1 VGRGAMLES
10 KPRAHVRATTMILT
24 SNPLRMAA
32 HDDPPDLAPAK
43 DLIKI
48 GDFAALAG
56 TNLRTLRYYEEIGL
70 LRPASRSSGGFR
82 FYRPEDLNRLRMV
95 ASLQRL
101 GLELAQIRT
110 LMDTRAEGLPQKE
123 LLARVRR
130 ALDEQRGLIRT
141 RIAELEAQCGG
152 LDQALAKLAGCEA
165 CAHSPAPANNH
176 CNPCQV
182 DHEPLPADL
191 SALF

>member
-1 VGRGAMLES
+1 
-10 KPRAHVRATTMILT
+10 MILSRT
-24 SNPLRMAA
+24 SPMPA
-32 HDDPPDLAPAK
+32 HDDPTDLASGK

-70 LRPASRSSGGFR
+70 LRPASRSTGGFR
-82 FYRPEDLNRLRMV
+82 FYRAEDLTRLRMV

-101 GLELAQIRT
+101 GLELAQIRA
-110 LMDTRAEGLPQKE
+110 LMDTRADGLPRKE
-123 LLARVRR
+123 LLARVRAALDQQR
-130 ALDEQRGLIRT
+130 AL
-141 RIAELEAQCGG
+141 IAERIGALEKQRTG
-152 LDQALAKLAGCEA
+152 LDEALGKLNACEA
-165 CAHSPAPANNH
+165 CSHSPLAANNY

-182 DHEPLPADL
+182 DHRALPADL

>member
-1 VGRGAMLES
+1 
-10 KPRAHVRATTMILT
+10 MILPRT
-24 SNPLRMAA
+24 RMSAQ
-32 HDDPPDLAPAK
+32 DDPTDLAAEK

-70 LRPASRSSGGFR
+70 LRPASRSTGGFR

-110 LMDTRAEGLPQKE
+110 LMDTRSEGLPRKE
-123 LLARVRR
+123 LLARVRA
-130 ALDEQRGLIRT
+130 ALDEQRGLIAE
-141 RIAELEAQCGG
+141 RIAALEKQRGG
-152 LDQALAKLAGCEA
+152 LDEALAKLRACEA
-165 CAHSPAPANNH
+165 CAHSPAPSNNF
-176 CNPCQV
+176 CNPCEV
-182 DHEPLPADL
+182 DHRALPADL

>member
-1 VGRGAMLES
+1 
-10 KPRAHVRATTMILT
+10 
-24 SNPLRMAA
+24 MA
-32 HDDPPDLAPAK
+32 DQDPELAVEK

-48 GDFAALAG
+48 GDFAAMAG

-70 LRPASRSSGGFR
+70 LRPASRSTGGFR

-101 GLELAQIRT
+101 GLELAEIRT
-110 LMDTRAEGLPQKE
+110 LMDTRTNGLPRTDI
-123 LLARVRR
+123 LARVRA
-130 ALDEQRGLIRT
+130 ALDEQRKLIAE
-141 RIAELEAQCGG
+141 RIAALEQQRGG
-152 LDQALAKLAGCEA
+152 LDEALAKLTNCEA
-165 CAHSPAPANNH
+165 CTHGPAATNNF

-182 DHEPLPADL
+182 DHRDLPADL